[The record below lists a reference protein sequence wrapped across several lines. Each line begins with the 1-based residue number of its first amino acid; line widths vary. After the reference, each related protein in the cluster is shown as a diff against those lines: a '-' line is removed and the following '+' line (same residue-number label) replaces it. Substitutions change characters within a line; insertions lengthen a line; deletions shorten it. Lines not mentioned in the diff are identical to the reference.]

1 MAFRKTSWFVF
12 GLLAGACRDPSH
24 DDPADETSGVADESE
39 GDSHAECIEPMRA
52 TPAPQP
58 QAVCCGCLCLD
69 ATWSCSDDTC
79 LAADGKV
86 HALAPEAGF
95 LEIPSHAFH
104 LDGTEHVSARQ
115 RMWYVFRPARERD
128 PGIPLLVIFNGG
140 PGAGTGILFGANT
153 SDYTLD
159 PHRTEAVG
167 ISEHPWTDFAHL
179 LYVDAAYA
187 GFSYALPPDVA
198 PWSAE
203 HDASLLWHTVLA
215 FIERHP
221 ALARAEIV
229 PVGESYGGLRALLML
244 EQALDPDALTD
255 PESHYRDPTL
265 GEAFARHAQAR
276 TSSCASEK
284 DGAVASASSR
294 MISIQGAL
302 VGLSLLHGGPR
313 EGCVPAP
320 DMYACQYPDG
330 WTHTTLLQMFARLR
344 TPTVLSEVT
353 GVDVSTIAWMHG
365 QERAG
370 ATPVTA
376 DQYASDETD
385 MRSVFGEL
393 PVGQQY
399 YIGLA
404 SSAGQHEGS
413 VGMVGDP
420 RAFMD
425 TFLDSAARADIF
437 MTDAK
442 YDLVVQSP
450 QLVPAL
456 QASTRVASVTLAESD
471 AWQRELRIHLF
482 GDEPEAGD
490 TRSFPFVTYDAG
502 HMVTLSAPAQLA
514 EDLRRWLAAPRL

>member
-1 MAFRKTSWFVF
+1 LLTRPPPRSPLFPYTTLFRF
-12 GLLAGACRDPSH
+12 
-24 DDPADETSGVADESE
+24 
-39 GDSHAECIEPMRA
+39 
-52 TPAPQP
+52 
-58 QAVCCGCLCLD
+58 
-69 ATWSCSDDTC
+69 
-79 LAADGKV
+79 
-86 HALAPEAGF
+86 
-95 LEIPSHAFH
+95 
-104 LDGTEHVSARQ
+104 
-115 RMWYVFRPARERD
+115 
-128 PGIPLLVIFNGG
+128 
-140 PGAGTGILFGANT
+140 
-153 SDYTLD
+153 
-159 PHRTEAVG
+159 
-167 ISEHPWTDFAHL
+167 
-179 LYVDAAYA
+179 
-187 GFSYALPPDVA
+187 
-198 PWSAE
+198 
-203 HDASLLWHTVLA
+203 
-215 FIERHP
+215 
-221 ALARAEIV
+221 
-229 PVGESYGGLRALLML
+229 
-244 EQALDPDALTD
+244 
-255 PESHYRDPTL
+255 
-265 GEAFARHAQAR
+265 
-276 TSSCASEK
+276 
-284 DGAVASASSR
+284 
-294 MISIQGAL
+294 
-302 VGLSLLHGGPR
+302 
-313 EGCVPAP
+313 
-320 DMYACQYPDG
+320 
-330 WTHTTLLQMFARLR
+330 TTLLQMFARLR

-456 QASTRVASVTLAESD
+456 QASARVASVTLAESD

-490 TRSFPFVTYDAG
+490 TRSFPFVTY
-502 HMVTLSAPAQLA
+502 
-514 EDLRRWLAAPRL
+514 